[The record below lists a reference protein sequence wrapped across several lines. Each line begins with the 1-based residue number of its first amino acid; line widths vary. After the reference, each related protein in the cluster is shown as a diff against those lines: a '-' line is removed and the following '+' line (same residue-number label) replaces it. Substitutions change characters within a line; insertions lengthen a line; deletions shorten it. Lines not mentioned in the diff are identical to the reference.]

1 MVKMNKTPEG
11 RHGGHSGEFLD
22 LAGMN
27 ILHKIETNMNKNTIL
42 QNGRKF
48 LLALCRLK
56 QPQIAPYNL
65 TGEISDF

>member
-1 MVKMNKTPEG
+1 MVGIPGNSSIW
-11 RHGGHSGEFLD
+11 R
-22 LAGMN
+22 GMN
-27 ILHKIETNMNKNTIL
+27 ILHKIETNMDKNTIL

>member
-1 MVKMNKTPEG
+1 MVKMNETPEG

-27 ILHKIETNMNKNTIL
+27 ILYKIETNMDKNTIL